1 MNVGRNVSRGSATLK
16 NFRLLAGSLI
26 LSVLAGCAAPTSSP
40 LGMTPTSGTTD
51 FRANG
56 TSRREVVVK
65 FTSKSGI
72 SLNGY
77 KVRRSLEAL
86 NAHVVEVPSG
96 KTPEQVLA
104 EFTKNPNVT
113 YADFVNRTESEEA
126 YSKTPNDPRL
136 KEQYNLQAVNAPEAW
151 KTTAGEKRVVIAV
164 IDSGTELDHPD
175 IKSQIV
181 QSWSVLTRKSEL
193 TPGGGHGSHTLGIFG
208 AAANNGQGIAGV
220 APGCGVM
227 AVQISDRATGQGSD
241 ATIAEGIIW
250 AADHG
255 ASVMSISQGLYRS
268 SKVLEDALKYALAKD
283 VVICA
288 SAGNNNAENDPEKA
302 PHLPSTYP
310 GVIEV
315 AATDSGN
322 KKASFSNWG
331 NTVTVAAPGVDI
343 LSTVPGKTYQTMSG
357 TSMAA
362 PCAAGVVGLI
372 RSRYPN
378 FKREEVK
385 DHLVKTAKD
394 LGDKGFDKYYGH
406 GLVDAAAAVK

>member
-1 MNVGRNVSRGSATLK
+1 MK
-16 NFRLLAGSLI
+16 FRLLAGSLI

-40 LGMTPTSGTTD
+40 LGLTPTSGTSD

-56 TSRREVVVK
+56 TSKREVVVK
-65 FTSKSGI
+65 FASRSSIK
-72 SLNGY
+72 LNGY
-77 KVRRSLEAL
+77 KARRSIEAL

-96 KTPEQVLA
+96 KSPEQVLA
-104 EFTKNPNVT
+104 EFSRNPGVS
-113 YADFVNRTESEEA
+113 YADYVNKAESEDVEEKVF
-126 YSKTPNDPRL
+126 KTVPNDPRL
-136 KEQYNLQAVNAPEAW
+136 KDQYNLKAINAVEAW
-151 KTTAGEKRVVIAV
+151 KTTAGTKRTVIAV

-175 IKSQIV
+175 IKSQVV

-193 TPGGGHGSHTLGIFG
+193 TPGSGHGSHTLGIYG
-208 AAANNGQGIAGV
+208 AAANNGEGIAGV

-255 ASVMSISQGLYRS
+255 ATVMSISQGIYRP
-268 SKVLEDALKYALAKD
+268 SKVLEDALQYALDKD
-283 VVICA
+283 IVICA
-288 SAGNNNAENDPEKA
+288 SAGNNNAENDPKKA

-315 AATDSGN
+315 AATDSNN
-322 KKASFSNWG
+322 KKADFSNWG

-343 LSTVPGKTYQTMSG
+343 LSAVPGKKYQTMSG

-372 RSRYPN
+372 RSRFPN
-378 FKREEVK
+378 FNREQVQA
-385 DHLVKTAKD
+385 HLIKTAKD
-394 LGDKGFDKYYGH
+394 LGEPGFDKYYGH

>member
-1 MNVGRNVSRGSATLK
+1 MK

-26 LSVLAGCAAPTSSP
+26 LSVLAGCAAPTGSP
-40 LGMTPTSGTTD
+40 LGLTPTSGTTD

-56 TSRREVVVK
+56 TSKREVVVK
-65 FTSKSGI
+65 FASKSSI
-72 SLNGY
+72 VLNGY
-77 KVRRSLEAL
+77 KVRRSIEAL
-86 NAHVVEVPSG
+86 NAHIVEVPSS
-96 KTPEQVLA
+96 KSPEQVLS
-104 EFTKNPNVT
+104 EFAKNPNVR
-113 YADFVNRTESEEA
+113 YADYVNRTEVEDDA
-126 YSKTPNDPRL
+126 FSKTPNDPRL
-136 KEQYNLQAVNAPEAW
+136 KEQYNLKAINAVEAW
-151 KTTAGEKRVVIAV
+151 KTTSGNKRVVIAV

-175 IKSQIV
+175 LKSQIA

-193 TPGGGHGSHTLGIFG
+193 TPGSGHGSHTLGIFG
-208 AAANNGQGIAGV
+208 AAANNGEGIAGV
-220 APGCGVM
+220 APGCSMM

-255 ASVMSISQGLYRS
+255 ASVMSISQGIYRN
-268 SKVLEDALKYALAKD
+268 SKVLEDALQYALDKD

-288 SAGNNNAENDPEKA
+288 SAGNNNAENDPKKA

-322 KKASFSNWG
+322 KKADFSNWG

-343 LSTVPGKTYQTMSG
+343 LSTMPGKTYQNMSG

-372 RSRYPN
+372 RSRYPK

-385 DHLVKTAKD
+385 NHLIKTAQD
-394 LGDKGFDKYYGH
+394 LGDKGFDRYYGH
-406 GLVDAAAAVK
+406 GLIDAAAAVK